1 MSKLRPTKQK
11 LALTLAG
18 LTTVVALL
26 LIVERG
32 GAIAWATGFFG
43 ALLFIKCW
51 RKPAPKDLWLGLTL
65 ASVAVLAWI
74 GVFYYVIST
83 YESGE
88 VVELVVDTSDGDRA
102 VRLWVLDVDG
112 KELVY
117 YDAVPEVAESLLAGK
132 PLNFTRGEIVSQRL
146 PKARLAESLPETEA
160 NALLEVMSEKYGDRM
175 AASTIYYVMLA
186 SPRDRVSLVVDLD
199 KR

>member
-88 VVELVVDTSDGDRA
+88 VVELVVDTSDGD
-102 VRLWVLDVDG
+102 
-112 KELVY
+112 
-117 YDAVPEVAESLLAGK
+117 LLAGK